1 MEKKVIRV
9 GSVGVGAI
17 WGGVHEPGI
26 AKSPDLTLVAICDI
40 DEKKLEAV
48 GEKYGIPPQYRFTDY
63 RDLVNCDIVDAVD
76 ICTSNDAHF
85 KVAMAAV
92 EAGKPFNLEKPITLT
107 AEEAD
112 ILAKAAQE
120 KNVKNMVCFSYRFKA
135 AARYAK
141 DLIAQGK
148 IGRVYHVNMQYFQA
162 WGLPRANCPLVWRY
176 VKSRTGTGALGDLGS
191 HALDLVRFVTNKEYT
206 RVVGHTGTYVHE
218 RPLLDGKGVGQ
229 VDVDDFSNYMADM
242 EDEISVSFQITRF
255 AYGRGNYQRMEI
267 YGSEGAIVYSLDATP
282 AGIDEIEVCSG
293 DINADAHVFNHLPIP
308 QQYFCDQMQSFAD
321 IVNGTGDGLA
331 ANIQDGQANQH
342 LLDAIVESAEKGTWL
357 SL

>member
-1 MEKKVIRV
+1 MQKFDHVLLA
-9 GSVGVGAI
+9 S
-17 WGGVHEPGI
+17 
-26 AKSPDLTLVAICDI
+26 DFDNTLVYTQSALDNGT
-40 DEKKLEAV
+40 D
-48 GEKYGIPPQYRFTDY
+48 IPPMCPRNRKALDY
-63 RDLVNCDIVDAVD
+63 FIQNGGLFAISTGRALPA
-76 ICTSNDAHF
+76 F
-85 KVAMAAV
+85 
-92 EAGKPFNLEKPITLT
+92 
-107 AEEAD
+107 
-112 ILAKAAQE
+112 
-120 KNVKNMVCFSYRFKA
+120 
-135 AARYAK
+135 ARYAK

-218 RPLLDGKGVGQ
+218 RPLLDGEGVGK

-308 QQYFCDQMQSFAD
+308 QQYFSDQMQSFAD

-331 ANIQDGQANQH
+331 ANIKDGQANQH

>member
-1 MEKKVIRV
+1 M
-9 GSVGVGAI
+9 
-17 WGGVHEPGI
+17 
-26 AKSPDLTLVAICDI
+26 
-40 DEKKLEAV
+40 
-48 GEKYGIPPQYRFTDY
+48 
-63 RDLVNCDIVDAVD
+63 
-76 ICTSNDAHF
+76 
-85 KVAMAAV
+85 
-92 EAGKPFNLEKPITLT
+92 
-107 AEEAD
+107 
-112 ILAKAAQE
+112 
-120 KNVKNMVCFSYRFKA
+120 
-135 AARYAK
+135 
-141 DLIAQGK
+141 
-148 IGRVYHVNMQYFQA
+148 
-162 WGLPRANCPLVWRY
+162 WRY

-218 RPLLDGKGVGQ
+218 RPLLDGKGVGK

-308 QQYFCDQMQSFAD
+308 QQYFSDQMQSFAD

>member
-9 GSVGVGAI
+9 GSVGVGEI
-17 WGGVHEPGI
+17 WNGVHAPGI
-26 AKSPDLTLVAICDI
+26 AKSPDLALVAICDI
-40 DEKKLEAV
+40 DEKKLQAA

-63 RDLVNCDIVDAVD
+63 RDLINCDIVDAVD

-92 EAGKPFNLEKPITLT
+92 EAGKPFDLEKPITLT

-120 KNVKNMVCFSYRFKA
+120 KNIKNMVCFSYRFKA

-176 VKSRTGTGALGDLGS
+176 VKSRNGQ
-191 HALDLVRFVTNKEYT
+191 
-206 RVVGHTGTYVHE
+206 
-218 RPLLDGKGVGQ
+218 GVGK

-242 EDEISVSFQITRF
+242 EEGISVSFQITRF

-308 QQYFCDQMQSFAD
+308 QQYFSDQMQSFAD

-331 ANIQDGQANQH
+331 ATIQDGQANQH
-342 LLDAIVESAEKGTWL
+342 LLDAIVESAEKGSWL

>member
-218 RPLLDGKGVGQ
+218 RPLLDGEGVGK

-242 EDEISVSFQITRF
+242 EDEISVSFQSTRF
-255 AYGRGNYQRMEI
+255 A
-267 YGSEGAIVYSLDATP
+267 
-282 AGIDEIEVCSG
+282 
-293 DINADAHVFNHLPIP
+293 
-308 QQYFCDQMQSFAD
+308 
-321 IVNGTGDGLA
+321 
-331 ANIQDGQANQH
+331 
-342 LLDAIVESAEKGTWL
+342 
-357 SL
+357 

>member
-218 RPLLDGKGVGQ
+218 RPLLDGKGVGK

-255 AYGRGNYQRMEI
+255 AYGRR
-267 YGSEGAIVYSLDATP
+267 
-282 AGIDEIEVCSG
+282 
-293 DINADAHVFNHLPIP
+293 
-308 QQYFCDQMQSFAD
+308 
-321 IVNGTGDGLA
+321 
-331 ANIQDGQANQH
+331 
-342 LLDAIVESAEKGTWL
+342 
-357 SL
+357 

>member
-1 MEKKVIRV
+1 M
-9 GSVGVGAI
+9 
-17 WGGVHEPGI
+17 
-26 AKSPDLTLVAICDI
+26 
-40 DEKKLEAV
+40 
-48 GEKYGIPPQYRFTDY
+48 
-63 RDLVNCDIVDAVD
+63 VNCDIVDAVD

-176 VKSRTGTGALGDLGS
+176 VKSRTGTGALGDLGKPC
-191 HALDLVRFVTNKEYT
+191 LGFGTICDEQRIYT
-206 RVVGHTGTYVHE
+206 CCGTY
-218 RPLLDGKGVGQ
+218 RYLRTR
-229 VDVDDFSNYMADM
+229 A
-242 EDEISVSFQITRF
+242 SV
-255 AYGRGNYQRMEI
+255 AGRQRCRK
-267 YGSEGAIVYSLDATP
+267 T
-282 AGIDEIEVCSG
+282 
-293 DINADAHVFNHLPIP
+293 
-308 QQYFCDQMQSFAD
+308 
-321 IVNGTGDGLA
+321 
-331 ANIQDGQANQH
+331 
-342 LLDAIVESAEKGTWL
+342 
-357 SL
+357 

>member
-176 VKSRTGTGALGDLGS
+176 VKSRTGTRASVAGRQRCRKSRCG
-191 HALDLVRFVTNKEYT
+191 RFQQLH
-206 RVVGHTGTYVHE
+206 GG
-218 RPLLDGKGVGQ
+218 
-229 VDVDDFSNYMADM
+229 
-242 EDEISVSFQITRF
+242 
-255 AYGRGNYQRMEI
+255 YGR
-267 YGSEGAIVYSLDATP
+267 
-282 AGIDEIEVCSG
+282 
-293 DINADAHVFNHLPIP
+293 
-308 QQYFCDQMQSFAD
+308 
-321 IVNGTGDGLA
+321 
-331 ANIQDGQANQH
+331 
-342 LLDAIVESAEKGTWL
+342 
-357 SL
+357 

>member
-218 RPLLDGKGVGQ
+218 RPLLDGKGVGK

-242 EDEISVSFQITRF
+242 EVRFLSASRLPDLLMAAVTISVWRF
-255 AYGRGNYQRMEI
+255 TVVRVPLSTAWM
-267 YGSEGAIVYSLDATP
+267 P
-282 AGIDEIEVCSG
+282 
-293 DINADAHVFNHLPIP
+293 HLPEL
-308 QQYFCDQMQSFAD
+308 
-321 IVNGTGDGLA
+321 TKLK
-331 ANIQDGQANQH
+331 
-342 LLDAIVESAEKGTWL
+342 SAPETSMPMPMFSTICPFRSSISPIRCSPL
-357 SL
+357 QTL

>member
-141 DLIAQGK
+141 ELVEKGMLGDI
-148 IGRVYHVNMQYFQA
+148 YHVYMQYLQ
-162 WGLPRANCPLVWRY
+162 GGGGPSYDLPRSWRY
-176 VKSRTGTGALGDLGS
+176 QKKLTGTGALGDLGC
-191 HALDLVRFVTNKEYT
+191 HALDLVSFVTGKNYRKA
-206 RVVGHTGTYVHE
+206 VGHTDTYVTQRRLE
-218 RPLLDGKGVGQ
+218 EGEGYGP
-229 VDVDDFSNYMADM
+229 VDVDDFCHYLM
-242 EDEISVSFQITRF
+242 E
-255 AYGRGNYQRMEI
+255 M
-267 YGSEGAIVYSLDATP
+267 
-282 AGIDEIEVCSG
+282 
-293 DINADAHVFNHLPIP
+293 
-308 QQYFCDQMQSFAD
+308 
-321 IVNGTGDGLA
+321 
-331 ANIQDGQANQH
+331 
-342 LLDAIVESAEKGTWL
+342 L
-357 SL
+357 SLIHI

>member
-148 IGRVYHVNMQYFQA
+148 IGR
-162 WGLPRANCPLVWRY
+162 
-176 VKSRTGTGALGDLGS
+176 S
-191 HALDLVRFVTNKEYT
+191 
-206 RVVGHTGTYVHE
+206 
-218 RPLLDGKGVGQ
+218 
-229 VDVDDFSNYMADM
+229 
-242 EDEISVSFQITRF
+242 IT
-255 AYGRGNYQRMEI
+255 
-267 YGSEGAIVYSLDATP
+267 
-282 AGIDEIEVCSG
+282 
-293 DINADAHVFNHLPIP
+293 
-308 QQYFCDQMQSFAD
+308 
-321 IVNGTGDGLA
+321 
-331 ANIQDGQANQH
+331 
-342 LLDAIVESAEKGTWL
+342 
-357 SL
+357 